1 MKTRNLR
8 LWISRQHG
16 VSSVETAFLMPV
28 VLVSLM
34 LLFEIAHMMLVI
46 IIGNLALDSALK
58 NVRDAEGISL
68 GSSQYLSDAII
79 SNMRQEGF
87 GYLNKVQ
94 LTPEVMVYENLDMM
108 SSDGGDEDN
117 DSSDDDSSGASTMPL
132 VVAVSVESKVPF
144 ITPLPALL
152 MMSNQFG
159 YRFHQITGTLYQS
172 ESEQ

>member
-8 LWISRQHG
+8 LWISRQDG